1 MPFSKIVTFT
11 QSKNSTENIYA
22 VMTLIS
28 GSGPSQIAF
37 GSQFGTDGSAPLDDI
52 VVSISQGSIY
62 RINTSLTKN
71 VDSVF
76 SGSDPNNQTVNFS
89 DQDSNPVTLEVIV
102 DRGKFSTFTKTGLT
116 YTF

>member
-37 GSQFGTDGSAPLDDI
+37 GTQTGTGGNPPLDDI

-62 RINTSLTKN
+62 RINTSLTRN
-71 VDSVF
+71 VDSV
-76 SGSDPNNQTVNFS
+76 SGSNNNQTVEFS
-89 DQDSNPVTLEVIV
+89 DQDSNPVTLEVNV
-102 DRGKFSTFTKTGLT
+102 DRGTFSTFTKTGLT